1 MNPSEVIEL
10 KKNHLLRFANESGAK
25 GEILSIEANEDWI
38 PRPKGDRLKNL
49 LSALELTG
57 LNIKRSSFD
66 ALSIP
71 ADIEVDFGSIES
83 ILEALPK
90 ITFIEIKTANQERVK
105 EDFSGFFFALTE
117 SEISAA
123 EQLGDRHK
131 VALFN
136 KRTSKMVM
144 TTVSDIVAKSRSMTW
159 QVSVQL

>member
-1 MNPSEVIEL
+1 M
-10 KKNHLLRFANESGAK
+10 
-25 GEILSIEANEDWI
+25 
-38 PRPKGDRLKNL
+38 NL

-66 ALSIP
+66 ALSTP